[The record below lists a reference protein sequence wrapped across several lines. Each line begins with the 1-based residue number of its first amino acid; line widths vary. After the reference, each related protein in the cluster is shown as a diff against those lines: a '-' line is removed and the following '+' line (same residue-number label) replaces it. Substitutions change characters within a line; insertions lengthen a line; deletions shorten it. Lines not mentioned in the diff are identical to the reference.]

1 MVTTDSKE
9 PIRIVQRKGFM
20 SFAKAI
26 KCQKFINDNIS
37 TGDDMFTYWRNKDGD
52 RVISSEL

>member
-1 MVTTDSKE
+1 
-9 PIRIVQRKGFM
+9 M
-20 SFAKAI
+20 SLAKAV

-37 TGDDMFTYWRNKDGD
+37 AGDDMFDYWRNKNGD

>member
-1 MVTTDSKE
+1 
-9 PIRIVQRKGFM
+9 M
-20 SFAKAI
+20 SLAKAV

-37 TGDDMFTYWRNKDGD
+37 TGDDMFDYWRNKNGD